1 MRRLWLS
8 AGLVLVVF
16 GGLTAAS
23 AGASIPIRS
32 ASIPISSP
40 CSPGTARRYS
50 HVVVIAFENHSYQSI
65 LGSSAPSSYFKTLA
79 SKCGTATDFTA
90 AHFPRSLPNYLA
102 ATSGSIAGITG
113 DCLPRP
119 GCTSPARSI
128 FTQVGR
134 SEWRAW
140 GQSMPSPCYK
150 GNSSAFV
157 ARHVPSLYYTR
168 ISSSVCQADTLP
180 LPSVFPGV
188 SRKFVWIAPDLN
200 NDMHNGTPA
209 QASAWLSNFLAGSH
223 GLLRTRNY
231 QAGHM
236 AIFIWFDSGGG
247 SDTVSTP
254 IPLIVIAPSVG
265 HRVVTQHLTDYHL
278 LHGWQGLL
286 GEPCLN
292 WSCSVSGFDKLFHL

>member
-1 MRRLWLS
+1 MRRWCLS
-8 AGLVLVVF
+8 MGLVLAVF
-16 GGLTAAS
+16 GGLTAAP
-23 AGASIPIRS
+23 AGASIS
-32 ASIPISSP
+32 ISSP
-40 CSPGTARRYS
+40 CSPGTPRHYS
-50 HVVVIAFENHSYQSI
+50 HIVVIAFENHSYQSI

-79 SKCGTATDFTA
+79 SRCGTATDFTA

-102 ATSGSIAGITG
+102 VTSGSTAGITG
-113 DCLPRP
+113 DCLPGPQCISRH
-119 GCTSPARSI
+119 RSI
-128 FTQVGR
+128 FTQVGSR
-134 SEWRAW
+134 EWRAW
-140 GQSMPSPCYK
+140 GQSMPSRCYK
-150 GNSSAFV
+150 GNNGAFV
-157 ARHVPSLYYTR
+157 ARHVPSLYYTG
-168 ISSSVCQADTLP
+168 ISSSVCRADTLP
-180 LPSVFPGV
+180 LPSRFPGV
-188 SRKFVWIAPDLN
+188 SRKFVWIAPDVN

-265 HRVVTQHLTDYHL
+265 HRVVTRHLTDYHL

-292 WSCSVSGFDKLFHL
+292 FSCSVSGFDKLFHL